1 MGKIF
6 AVLFVLLVGGFSAVF
21 ARNIPY
27 KKRSSLHRMKDSIS
41 IAKDAAER
49 GEAGV
54 YKLEIAITGDLEE
67 YVPTIFYMGK
77 FNRKSSSSEFT
88 ALADSLLRRKDV
100 DITPADSFMISATYL
115 DNPSLFYAPFVIE
128 TPSNSHG
135 CTLIVSSLLPLNEM
149 AAVKIAIKGYY
160 NSILVKEVEWHSSP
174 SRDRE
179 NNLDTTFELGNF
191 DMPEIKL

>member
-6 AVLFVLLVGGFSAVF
+6 AVLFVLLVGGFSSVF

-27 KKRSSLHRMKDSIS
+27 KKRSSLHRMRDTIS

-88 ALADSLLRRKDV
+88 ALADSLLR
-100 DITPADSFMISATYL
+100 
-115 DNPSLFYAPFVIE
+115 
-128 TPSNSHG
+128 
-135 CTLIVSSLLPLNEM
+135 
-149 AAVKIAIKGYY
+149 
-160 NSILVKEVEWHSSP
+160 
-174 SRDRE
+174 
-179 NNLDTTFELGNF
+179 
-191 DMPEIKL
+191 